1 MSRVLRP
8 TWLIALLNLLGRHG
22 RPYRG
27 PVSANFDGQRFHNIH
42 PKAHKSLG
50 SVLKWQLNRPPQQQ
64 WVAQAGPAVA
74 PEVPRRVLGDELR
87 ITYINH
93 ATLLIQQHGL
103 NILTDPLWSQR
114 ASPFEFIGPRR
125 HHPPGLSLDQLPPID
140 LILVSHNHYDH
151 LDLYSLRQLAERFP
165 QAQVV
170 TGLGNAGLI
179 RECGHSRITELDW
192 WQSLP
197 LNDALTLHAVPA
209 QHWSARARHDTN
221 RSLWLGFVLESAEGP
236 VLFPGDSGLGPEFG
250 LIQQRFGPLRF
261 AALPIGA
268 YAPRWFMRDNHMNP
282 DDAVQAHQQLASQ
295 CSMAIHFGTFNL
307 SDEEQF
313 APTQE
318 LTQALLARQVPAA
331 QFRAPKPGEQWLV
344 PALQSQST
352 LSAQRAS
359 RTAPLNRHTC
369 EFCRAATTS
378 PRESCPECCER
389 CG

>member
-1 MSRVLRP
+1 MFRVLRP
-8 TWLIALLNLLGRHG
+8 TWWLALLNLLGRHG

-27 PVSANFDGQRFHNIH
+27 PRSDHYDGERFHNLE

-50 SVLKWQLNRPPQQQ
+50 DVLKWRFSRPQQMQ
-64 WVAQAGPAVA
+64 WVAQPGPQMP
-74 PEVPRRVLGDELR
+74 PEIVSRVHGAELR
-87 ITYINH
+87 VTYINH

-103 NILTDPLWSQR
+103 NILTDPLWSKR
-114 ASPFEFIGPRR
+114 ASPFEFIGPQRY
-125 HHPPGLSLDQLPPID
+125 HPPGLSLDQLPPID

-151 LDLYSLRQLAERFP
+151 LDLFSLRQLAERFP
-165 QAQVV
+165 KAQVV

-179 RECGHSRITELDW
+179 GECGFPDVIELDW

-197 LNDALTLHAVPA
+197 LNEQLSLHAVPV

-221 RSLWLGFVLESAEGP
+221 RSLWLGFVLDSAEGP
-236 VLFPGDSGLGPEFG
+236 LLFPGDSGLGPEFK
-250 LIQQRFGPLRF
+250 LIHQRFGPLRF

-313 APTQE
+313 APPQE
-318 LTQALLARQVPAA
+318 LAKALAERQVPANE
-331 QFRAPKPGEQWLV
+331 FRPPKPGEQWQIPVLARV
-344 PALQSQST
+344 
-352 LSAQRAS
+352 
-359 RTAPLNRHTC
+359 
-369 EFCRAATTS
+369 
-378 PRESCPECCER
+378 
-389 CG
+389 

>member
-8 TWLIALLNLLGRHG
+8 TWLIALLSLLGRHG

-27 PVSANFDGQRFHNIH
+27 PTTTNFDGQRFQNIQ
-42 PKAHKSLG
+42 PKAHKSLR
-50 SVLKWQLNRPPQQQ
+50 SVLKWQLNRPPQQAWQ
-64 WVAQAGPAVA
+64 TLPLAAPIAPVA
-74 PEVPRRVLGDELR
+74 ERVWGAELR
-87 ITYINH
+87 VTYINH

-114 ASPFEFIGPRR
+114 ASPFDFIGPKR
-125 HHPPGLSLDQLPPID
+125 HHAPGLSLEQLPPID

-165 QAQVV
+165 QAHVV
-170 TGLGNAGLI
+170 TGLGNAELI
-179 RECGHSRITELDW
+179 KECGLSRVSELDW

-221 RSLWLGFVLESAEGP
+221 RTLWLGFVLESAEGP
-236 VLFPGDSGLGPEFG
+236 VLFPGDSGLGPEFVQ
-250 LIQQRFGPLRF
+250 IHQRFGPMRF

-282 DDAVQAHQQLASQ
+282 DDAVQAHQQLAAQ

-313 APTQE
+313 APVQE
-318 LTQALLARQVPAA
+318 LTQALLERQVPAS
-331 QFRAPKPGEQWLV
+331 QFRAPQPGEQWLV
-344 PALQSQST
+344 PALQPQH
-352 LSAQRAS
+352 
-359 RTAPLNRHTC
+359 PV
-369 EFCRAATTS
+369 AAAV
-378 PRESCPECCER
+378 
-389 CG
+389 

>member
-1 MSRVLRP
+1 MFRVLRP
-8 TWLIALLNLLGRHG
+8 TWWLALLNLLGRHG

-27 PVSANFDGQRFHNIH
+27 PRSDHFDGERFHNLE

-50 SVLKWQLNRPPQQQ
+50 DVLKWRFSRPPQMQ
-64 WVAQAGPAVA
+64 WVPQPGPQMP
-74 PEVPRRVLGDELR
+74 PEIVSRVHGAELR
-87 ITYINH
+87 VTYINH

-103 NILTDPLWSQR
+103 NILTDPLWSKR
-114 ASPFEFIGPRR
+114 ASPFEFIGPQRY
-125 HHPPGLSLDQLPPID
+125 HPPGLSLDQLPPID

-151 LDLYSLRQLAERFP
+151 LDLFSLRQLAERFP

-170 TGLGNAGLI
+170 TGLGNGGLI
-179 RECGHSRITELDW
+179 GECGFPDVIELDW

-197 LNDALTLHAVPA
+197 LNEQLSLHAVPV

-221 RSLWLGFVLESAEGP
+221 RSLWLGFVLDSTEGP
-236 VLFPGDSGLGPEFG
+236 VLFPGDSGLGPEFK
-250 LIQQRFGPLRF
+250 LINQRFGPLRF

-313 APTQE
+313 APPQE
-318 LTQALLARQVPAA
+318 LAKALAERQVPANE
-331 QFRAPKPGEQWLV
+331 FRPPKPGEQWQIPVLARV
-344 PALQSQST
+344 
-352 LSAQRAS
+352 
-359 RTAPLNRHTC
+359 
-369 EFCRAATTS
+369 
-378 PRESCPECCER
+378 
-389 CG
+389 